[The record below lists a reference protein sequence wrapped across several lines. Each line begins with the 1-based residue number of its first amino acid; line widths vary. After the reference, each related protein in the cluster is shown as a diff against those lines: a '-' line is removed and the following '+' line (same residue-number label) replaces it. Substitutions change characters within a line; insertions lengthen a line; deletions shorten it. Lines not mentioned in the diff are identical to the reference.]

1 MTEKKKTNY
10 FSAVGRRKSATAR
23 ARIYPSSSEVL
34 VGDHKLTKGEIYVNN
49 LPIEKYF
56 SSASDKFAYSEI
68 FRSTNT
74 VGRYIATIKVEG
86 SGMSGQLGAMVLAV
100 SRALASADPKYKE
113 ILAKKGLLSRD
124 PRAKERKKP
133 GLMGA
138 RKQKSSPKR

>member
-1 MTEKKKTNY
+1 MALKKNTDY
-10 FSAVGRRKSATAR
+10 IFAVGRRKTATAR
-23 ARIYPSSSEVL
+23 VHLFPAKADVQI
-34 VGDHKLTKGEIYVNN
+34 GDQKLAKGEIYVNG

-56 SSASDKFAYSEI
+56 PTSLDKFSYTEI

-74 VGRYIATIKVEG
+74 IGRFIATVKVEG
-86 SGMSGQLGAMVLAV
+86 SGKSGQLGALVLAL
-100 SRALASADPKYKE
+100 SRALSIADPKHKE
-113 ILAKKGLLSRD
+113 ILARKGLLKRD